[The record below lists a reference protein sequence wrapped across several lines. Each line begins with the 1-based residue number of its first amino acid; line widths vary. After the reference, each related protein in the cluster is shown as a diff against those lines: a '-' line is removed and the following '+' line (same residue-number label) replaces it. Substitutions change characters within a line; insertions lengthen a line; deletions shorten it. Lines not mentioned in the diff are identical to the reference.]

1 MEILFYRYNSICEPD
16 ILQVFADF
24 GITVH
29 TEGMEMTN
37 KQITPGQCAE
47 KIAGWLT
54 THSVAFVFSINFYPA
69 ISYTCNHFKVPY
81 VCWSVDSPVPELFSN
96 ALKNEWNRI
105 FMFDRAQYEY
115 FSPVN
120 PDCIFYLP
128 LATNVRR
135 WEDVILN
142 MTDDDFV
149 KYDADVS
156 FVGSLYT
163 EKCRYDALLRAYSDT
178 PDIISAQPATSGGA
192 ASSVLNDGNPATTE
206 GAQSVISSYTRGF
219 VDGLM
224 EAQLK
229 VYGYNFIADNLTDRV
244 ISEIA
249 GADLNFYEGSDT
261 YTDTRRYLVSHQ
273 YIGMKLAALERER
286 TLNRLA
292 KHFRVT
298 LYTNSDTE
306 ALRNVDCRG
315 AVHSLTAMPKVF
327 HASKINLNM
336 TMRPIETGLSLRVW
350 DILGCGGFLLTNY
363 QAEIPEYFEIGK
375 ELETYESMEELEQK
389 VQYYLTHDD
398 ERMEIAING
407 YEKVAKQHTYEHRIT
422 EMLRILSG
430 QPN

>member
-16 ILQVFADF
+16 ILQVFSGF

-29 TEGMEMTN
+29 TEEMEMTD
-37 KQITPGQCAE
+37 KSITPKQCAAKVTE
-47 KIAGWLT
+47 WLT
-54 THSVAFVFSINFYPA
+54 SHPLAFVFSVNFFPA

-96 ALKNEWNRI
+96 ALKNEWNRV
-105 FMFDRAQYEY
+105 FLFDRAQYE
-115 FSPVN
+115 FFRPLN
-120 PDCIFYLP
+120 PEHIFYLP
-128 LATNVRR
+128 LATNVKR
-135 WEDVILN
+135 WENVILN
-142 MTDDDFV
+142 MTEDDV
-149 KYDADVS
+149 AKYDADVS

-163 EKCRYDALLRAYSDT
+163 EKCRYDTLT
-178 PDIISAQPATSGGA
+178 ISP
-192 ASSVLNDGNPATTE
+192 
-206 GAQSVISSYTRGF
+206 YTQGF

-229 VYGYNFIADNLTDRV
+229 VYGYNFIPDNLNDRV

-249 GADLNFYEGSDT
+249 AADPDFYEGNDT

-292 KHFRVT
+292 EHFHVT
-298 LYTNSDTE
+298 LYTHSDTSP
-306 ALRNVDCRG
+306 LKGVDCRSG
-315 AVHSLTAMPKVF
+315 VNTLTEMPKVF

-350 DILGCGGFLLTNY
+350 DILGCGGFLLTNF

-375 ELETYESMEELEQK
+375 DLETYESMEELEQK
-389 VQYYLTHDD
+389 VQYYLTHEED
-398 ERMEIAING
+398 RIEIAING
-407 YEKVAKQHTYEHRIT
+407 YEKTAKLHTYELRLA
-422 EMLRILSG
+422 EMIRILSG
-430 QPN
+430 QNS